1 MMPAVDSAT
10 FFAQFAEGTA
20 MQAFICTACGTQY
33 PPSATAPAQCT
44 ICEDE
49 RQFVPLGGQSWT
61 TLAAL
66 AATRFNGWRQHE
78 PGIIGIG
85 TQPTFAIGQ
94 RALLI
99 CTPNGNVLW
108 DCISL
113 IDAATVTLING
124 LGGLKAIAISHPHFY
139 TTLVEWSRAFGGIP
153 VHLHAADRR
162 WVMRPDPC
170 IEFWQGETLDLLPDV
185 TLIRGGGHFP
195 GGAMLH
201 WAKGAEGRGVV
212 CAADI
217 ATVNMDRKS
226 FTFMRSY
233 PNFIPLS
240 AAGAQAIVAALEP
253 FQFDTVYSH
262 FFDRFVATGAKQ
274 VLAASLERYVAAV
287 GGAYD

>member
-1 MMPAVDSAT
+1 
-10 FFAQFAEGTA
+10 

-33 PPSATAPAQCT
+33 PPSEAPPPSCT

-49 RQFVPLGGQSWT
+49 RQFVPLAGQSWT
-61 TLAAL
+61 TLAGL
-66 AATRFNGWRQHE
+66 APRASTAGASMSPASSASARS
-78 PGIIGIG
+78 PS
-85 TQPTFAIGQ
+85 FAIGQ

-99 CTPNGNVLW
+99 LTPNGNILW

-113 IDAATVTLING
+113 LDDATVALING

-139 TTLVEWSRAFGGIP
+139 TTLVEWSRAFGGVP
-153 VHLHAADRR
+153 VHLHADDRR

-170 IEFWQGETLDLLPDV
+170 IEFWQGETLPLLPDV

-201 WAKGAEGRGVV
+201 WARGAEGRGVV

-240 AAGAQAIVAALEP
+240 ANGARAIAAALEP
-253 FQFDTVYSH
+253 FAFDTVYSH
-262 FFDRFVATGAKQ
+262 FFDRFIATGAKQ
-274 VLAASLERYVAAV
+274 VLRDSLERYVAAV
-287 GGAYD
+287 SGAYD

>member
-1 MMPAVDSAT
+1 M
-10 FFAQFAEGTA
+10 A

-33 PPSATAPAQCT
+33 PPSDAAPPSCI

-49 RQFVPLGGQSWT
+49 RQFVPPGGQTWT
-61 TLAAL
+61 TLPAL
-66 AATRFNGWRQHE
+66 AAGRFNAYRQHE
-78 PGIIGIG
+78 PGVIGIG
-85 TQPTFAIGQ
+85 TQPAFAIGQ

-99 CTPNGNVLW
+99 CTPHGNILW
-108 DCISL
+108 DCISML
-113 IDAATVTLING
+113 DAATVTLING

-153 VHLHAADRR
+153 VHLHADDQR
-162 WVMRPDPC
+162 WIMRPDPC
-170 IEFWQGETLDLLPDV
+170 IAPWQGETLNLLPDV

-201 WAKGAEGRGVV
+201 WAKGAEGRGVL

-240 AAGAQAIVAALEP
+240 AKGARAIGAALEP
-253 FQFDTVYSH
+253 FPFDTVYSH
-262 FFDRFVATGAKQ
+262 FFDRFIPTGGKQ
-274 VLAASLERYVAAV
+274 ILRASIERHVAAV
-287 GGAYD
+287 GGAYDRP